1 MSDFNI
7 KAAQHRLDK
16 LCEEHGVEKFN
27 IEGAVG
33 LVCWRKLVQ
42 AMCGID
48 INYREESGRK
58 ANPDKLVDD
67 VRRLYALYMDFS
79 RLEISNDTDKTKE
92 TTYRQ
97 LPDFLK
103 KQIYGFI
110 ADSLSK
116 SYGEEITS
124 GRVRGIL
131 NNKHNKEQL
140 ERLQREEFKE
150 LEVSSFD
157 PDDMSESE

>member
-1 MSDFNI
+1 MSGSNI
-7 KAAQHRLDK
+7 KAVQGKLDK
-16 LCEEHGVEKFN
+16 LCEEHGIEKFG
-27 IEGAVG
+27 IQDDVG

-42 AMCGID
+42 AMCGVD
-48 INYREESGRK
+48 VNYREESGRK
-58 ANPDKLVDD
+58 ANSDKLIDD

-79 RLEISNDTDKTKE
+79 RLEILNDNDKTKE

-97 LPDFLK
+97 LPDFRK

-116 SYGEEITS
+116 SSGKKITPDK
-124 GRVRGIL
+124 VRGIL

-140 ERLQREEFKE
+140 ERLAREEFKG
-150 LEVSSFD
+150 LEAASFD
-157 PDDMSESE
+157 PDDMSER